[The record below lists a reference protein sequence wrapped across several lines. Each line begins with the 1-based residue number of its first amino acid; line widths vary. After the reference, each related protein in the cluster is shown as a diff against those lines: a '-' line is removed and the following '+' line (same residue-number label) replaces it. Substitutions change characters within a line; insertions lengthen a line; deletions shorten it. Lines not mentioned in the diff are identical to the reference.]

1 MEAKN
6 NVLQLVY
13 KELCKSQVTVI
24 QAHTGGYVSNGGL
37 PMSKQSETQSEATTA
52 MSRNNVI
59 KYECAS

>member
-37 PMSKQSETQSEATTA
+37 AMSKQFEMQSEATTA

-59 KYECAS
+59 KYEYAS